1 MAAPP
6 PSLRIPVSE
15 LWSMRIEHPYSL
27 LVREGGFAWTCGQ
40 CPLSKEGAVLAPG
53 DLVAQAGHVD
63 RYIRLLLEKA
73 GLAPERAGKLVIYH
87 EARDA
92 AETARMLELFRA
104 AYPGA
109 ILLPIATPFFYYEGM
124 RIEVDVYA
132 AERRAPLVT
141 REGPGFRLQAVD
153 AGDLVWMSVEAAAA
167 LDPRALADALRSVG
181 VSADALLADHW
192 FVDADAAAGVLAPA
206 LAAVTQ
212 AGLVTDP
219 SAAAGVTL
227 PAGVRVLGE
236 LTFAGGGG
244 AVETLATPDHPGI
257 IIIARRSQRHFW
269 IAAHTVAPG
278 LSLVRETDAIMAG
291 IADTMRGQGWRFGSV
306 VKATTHYV
314 GGSSAEDLHDNMAV
328 RNAYYRRPGP
338 ASTGL
343 PIAAFPLSASKIAVD
358 LLGVIR

>member
-153 AGDLVWMSVEAAAA
+153 AGDLVWASVEATAA
-167 LDPRALADALRSVG
+167 LDPRALADTLRAAG
-181 VSADALLADHW
+181 VSKDALLADHW
-192 FVDADAAAGVLAPA
+192 FVGSESAAPAIAAA
-206 LAAVTQ
+206 TR
-212 AGLVTDP
+212 AGLVTDA

-227 PAGVRVLGE
+227 PAGVVALGE
-236 LTFAGGGG
+236 LTVAAG
-244 AVETLATPDHPGI
+244 AIETLAAPAQLGI
-257 IIIARRSQRHFW
+257 ALTVRRSRRHFW
-269 IAAHTVAPG
+269 IAARSLAPG
-278 LSLVRETDAIMAG
+278 LSLVEETKAIMAG

-358 LLGVIR
+358 LLGVRR